1 MLAQLKGVGA
11 KKLQLLHDL
20 GIFDVQDLLYYFP
33 LGFEDRRI
41 PIDFWQDS
49 TGWFIGRVVRRQLHQ
64 SRGKKSIL
72 TIDVAAE
79 LPVKLL
85 FFSAPYLEQAFQF
98 QKDYVFYG
106 KLEHKAKLLQMVH
119 PAFAPVEAKDKFLRL
134 VPRYRVKKGLY
145 ATDLASFIAQALE
158 RDLPDLFDGSD
169 RLAWN
174 LITLKQALEEMHA
187 PTTKDQYKRAKYRLI
202 FEDFF
207 RYLVANRA
215 LTRQTRD
222 AYHMDEQLIRR
233 FLDHLPFEP
242 TPGQLRIIRELY
254 DDLTSGY
261 QMSRLIQGDVGSGK
275 SVLAYFVMFAAASAS
290 RQAVYLAP
298 TELLAR
304 QQAEQFRTLFPEI
317 ASQLLTSS
325 SKNKK
330 AIYHRVLTGEIEVL
344 IGTHAILQD
353 QVHFQHLDVIVTDEQ
368 HRFGVNQREQLKQ
381 KGTFPH
387 ILMMSATP
395 IPRTM
400 SMIMHQNISLSNLSD
415 KPAGR
420 QPIDTKLVPES
431 KRRQAY
437 EHILREINLGHK
449 AYIVFPL
456 IEESEVLEAQSLEQN
471 RQELTKIFGDQVAF
485 LHGKMSGEEK
495 TRILDD
501 FKAGRCHVLAA
512 TSLIEVGIDVSDAT
526 VLLLRNAERFGL
538 SQIHQIR
545 GRIGRSDLAS
555 TCYLTYQATVPQRL
569 EVLAQEQDGF
579 VIAEK
584 DLELRGPGELMGT
597 RQSGNFQFPV
607 ADVFRHSH
615 ILKQVNELLGPEV
628 IEKYHERVQEVK
640 L

>member
-20 GIFDVQDLLYYFP
+20 GIFDVQDLVYYFP
-33 LGFEDRRI
+33 LGFEDRRV
-41 PIDFWQDS
+41 PVDFWQDS

-64 SRGKKSIL
+64 ARGKKSIL

-79 LPVKLL
+79 VPVKLIY
-85 FFSAPYLEQAFQF
+85 FSAPYLEQAFQF

-106 KLEHKAKLLQMVH
+106 KLERKAKLLQMVH
-119 PAFAPVEAKDKFLRL
+119 PAFAPVEAMDKFLRL

-145 ATDLASFIAQALE
+145 STDLTSFIAQALE
-158 RDLPDLFDGSD
+158 HDIPDLFDD
-169 RLAWN
+169 RDREAWN

-215 LTRQTRD
+215 LTRQPRD
-222 AYHMDEQLIRR
+222 AYPMDEQLIGR
-233 FLDHLPFEP
+233 FLNHLPFET

-275 SVLAYFVMFAAASAS
+275 SVLAYFVLFAAASAS

-304 QQAEQFRTLFPEI
+304 QQAEQFQSLFPKI
-317 ASQLLTSS
+317 TSQLLTSS

-400 SMIMHQNISLSNLSD
+400 SMIMHQNISVSNLSD

-420 QPIDTKLVPES
+420 LPIVTKLVPES

-437 EHILREINLGHK
+437 DHILLEINQGHK

-471 RQELTKIFGDQVAF
+471 RHELTKIFGDQVAF

-501 FKAGRCHVLAA
+501 FKAGRCQVLAA
-512 TSLIEVGIDVSDAT
+512 TSLIEVGIDVADAT

-555 TCYLTYQATVPQRL
+555 TCYLTYQASVPERL

-597 RQSGNFQFPV
+597 RQSGIFQFPV

-615 ILKQVNELLGPEV
+615 ILKQVNELLRPEI
-628 IEKYHERVQEVK
+628 IEKYHERIQEVK